1 MIGGVGSRFLN
12 LLAPGAGTALNVLG
26 NAYHGQGVLAGPVQ
40 GVRGLFQGDGRQYGN
55 AFNPGFTFGQASNM
69 YGIPDVGQGGLLQ
82 HMGLTA
88 IDPFTGA
95 PIGVPTGTGQGRGV
109 GIGRGGPSG
118 TATASTGYAGG
129 FSGGSAS
136 RGTGGLAYKKLVEST
151 KKAV

>member
-69 YGIPDVGQGGLLQ
+69 YGIPDIGQGGLNQYL
-82 HMGLTA
+82 GLTA

-95 PIGVPTGTGQGRGV
+95 PTQGNIGQGRGNGV
-109 GIGRGGPSG
+109 GFIGGTGGPSG
-118 TATASTGYAGG
+118 ATIASGPAAGG
-129 FSGGSAS
+129 YSGGSQS
-136 RGTGGLAYKKLVEST
+136 RGIGQLRSLQERKKIT
-151 KKAV
+151 